1 MLAKNIG
8 SLLTNLKIRKDL
20 TIQLYQGFSS
30 SQIRPNGATTTPIAL
45 HNENHK
51 VPKPLSWNLFGSV
64 CIERMPII
72 TCDMNDLENRYS
84 NLINQLN
91 VRKSLLSDHELRHL
105 KDL

>member
-1 MLAKNIG
+1 MLTKNVG
-8 SLLTNLKIRKDL
+8 FLLTNLKVRKKCA
-20 TIQLYQGFSS
+20 TQMYQSFSS
-30 SQIRPNGATTTPIAL
+30 
-45 HNENHK
+45 ENFK
-51 VPKPLSWNLFGSV
+51 LKSTSAIPAASNTVAYKGPKPLNWSLFGSV

-91 VRKSLLSDHELRHL
+91 VRKSLLSDHEIRHL